1 MASPVRAGLLL
12 PIFLIRRTGSFIPLS
27 IPFFQKILPPSW
39 GKLLDLLS
47 NQATLSI
54 YPYWLALFL
63 NFSVRRK
70 KSGSAP
76 LRDGGEVAKNQH
88 EILLEDLSLWFD
100 IIRLKGRLSYL
111 TEQGQL
117 GMAR

>member
-1 MASPVRAGLLL
+1 MEVKLLKKKCAY
-12 PIFLIRRTGSFIPLS
+12 
-27 IPFFQKILPPSW
+27 PFFSHFSIFWVVFVWFIRSTTQGQGKFLYSINVGFSFSQK
-39 GKLLDLLS
+39 K
-47 NQATLSI
+47 T
-54 YPYWLALFL
+54 WLALFL

-88 EILLEDLSLWFD
+88 AIQLSDLSLWFE